1 VSASEL
7 TDTTVRYLYATAWI
21 PTSDKEDIIAV
32 PGGTAK
38 ALDIGANLL
47 HCAMWTLR
55 RLRAMD
61 FEQLRPVEDEPVRVL
76 GGRSFSRY
84 EMLDPTLRMPGLE
97 GALLRAAASVAPQE
111 GLIQEGLARVSKED
125 EHGVRRLIRAL
136 DLDNRGPWKTVCG
149 HCFAEAQAAG
159 LVEQKGR
166 IFKKVVF
173 TDVEAAKSLRP
184 RHDELRAERGAY
196 FESDAEL
203 TNAVMADCLRAVA
216 DGYSPGGGDSL

>member
-1 VSASEL
+1 MSASEL

-21 PTSDKEDIIAV
+21 PTSDRENIMAV

-38 ALDIGANLL
+38 ALDVGANLL

-55 RLRAMD
+55 RMRAMD
-61 FEQLRPVEDEPVRVL
+61 FEQLRAVEDEPVRAF

-84 EMLDPTLRMPGLE
+84 ELLDPTLRMPGLE

-136 DLDNRGPWKTVCG
+136 DLDDRGPWNTVCG

-159 LVEQKGR
+159 LVERKGR
-166 IFKKVVF
+166 IFKKVAF
-173 TDVEAAKSLRP
+173 ANVEAVKSLRP
-184 RHDELRAERGAY
+184 RHDELRAERRAY
-196 FESDAEL
+196 FEAEEEL